1 MTGPLLPGE
10 RADLVRSAPS
20 PRPSRAI
27 LPGESQAL
35 ADLAFLA
42 YIEGLAAA
50 DLPDCDLD
58 PFS

>member
-10 RADLVRSAPS
+10 SAHMVRSAPS

-27 LPGESQAL
+27 LPGESQAI
-35 ADLAFLA
+35 ADLAFMA
-42 YIEGLAAA
+42 YIEGLVAA
-50 DLPDCDLD
+50 DSPDCDPD